1 MLHIRNLTVA
11 YPGGAPVLHAVT
23 LDLRSPGVHALVG
36 ANGAGKTTL
45 LHTLAGHLSPATG
58 TVVVDDREVTGW
70 HPTAAAR
77 AGVALVPQGRQLW
90 PSLTVAEHFAATRP
104 ARDRDERWTVEEL
117 LGLFP
122 PLAAR
127 MGHRAYQLSGGE
139 QQMLT
144 IARALRTAP
153 RLLLADEP
161 TEGLAPIVA
170 NQIITVLRDLPA
182 RGVSVLA
189 ALPHAGVA
197 AMIADTMHVL
207 ASGQLLG
214 YTRTAATVSDVQRQH
229 LTLTHPGDE
238 RPEPQQ

>member
-1 MLHIRNLTVA
+1 MLHIRDLTVA
-11 YPGGAPVLHAVT
+11 YPDATPVLHGVT
-23 LDLRSPGVHALVG
+23 LDLRHSGVHALVG
-36 ANGAGKTTL
+36 PNGAGKTTL
-45 LHTLAGHLSPATG
+45 LHTLAGHLRPASG
-58 TVVVDDREVTGW
+58 TVYLDGREVTGW

-77 AGVALVPQGRQLW
+77 AGVALAPQGRRLW
-90 PSLTVAEHFAATRP
+90 PSLTVGEHFAATRP
-104 ARDRDERWTVEEL
+104 ARDRDETWTVEEL
-117 LGLFP
+117 LDMFP

-127 MGHRAYQLSGGE
+127 MGHRAHQLSGGE

-161 TEGLAPIVA
+161 TEGLAPIVTD
-170 NQIITVLRDLPA
+170 QIITVLRDLPA
-182 RGVSVLA
+182 RGVTVLA

-197 AMIADTMHVL
+197 AKIADTMHVL

-214 YTRTAATVSDVQRQH
+214 YTRTAATVSDVLRQH

-238 RPEPQQ
+238 CPEPEQ